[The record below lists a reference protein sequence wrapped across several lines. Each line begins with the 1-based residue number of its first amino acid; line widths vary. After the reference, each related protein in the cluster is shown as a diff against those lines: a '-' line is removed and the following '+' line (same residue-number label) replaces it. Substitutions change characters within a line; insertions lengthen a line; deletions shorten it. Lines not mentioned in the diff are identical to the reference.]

1 METVGRLRTRVDR
14 REDQLEQRQHPG
26 TDQGHHDEARGAEAE
41 EEKDVD
47 RGDGEAGHGC
57 TMAETAAA
65 PALAYDAGVSEARP
79 ASPAPVGEEDRRDG
93 GRVVFRARRPA
104 ALVIPLAV
112 VTETAGVLFLL
123 NGATIGWFVCAAPAV
138 ALVATGLVLRP
149 SLELTREG
157 LLQRQ
162 YPFSSLTRWEVI
174 DAMGITRAG
183 NRVVLAYRLV
193 AGIPPPRRQPAASLL
208 RAAQRP
214 YDGGYFVDSLVGDPD
229 RILATVEEYRASA
242 ELRAALPHVQR

>member
-1 METVGRLRTRVDR
+1 MHHGRD
-14 REDQLEQRQHPG
+14 G
-26 TDQGHHDEARGAEAE
+26 CGA
-41 EEKDVD
+41 D
-47 RGDGEAGHGC
+47 H
-57 TMAETAAA
+57 
-65 PALAYDAGVSEARP
+65 AYDAGVSEARP
-79 ASPAPVGEEDRRDG
+79 ASPASAGEEDRRGG

-104 ALVIPLAV
+104 VLVIPLAA
-112 VTETAGVLFLL
+112 VTETAGILFLL

-174 DAMGITRAG
+174 EAMGITRAG
-183 NRVVLAYRLV
+183 NRVVLAYRLA

-242 ELRAALPHVQR
+242 ELRAGLPHAQR

>member
-1 METVGRLRTRVDR
+1 
-14 REDQLEQRQHPG
+14 
-26 TDQGHHDEARGAEAE
+26 
-41 EEKDVD
+41 
-47 RGDGEAGHGC
+47 
-57 TMAETAAA
+57 
-65 PALAYDAGVSEARP
+65 VSEARP
-79 ASPAPVGEEDRRDG
+79 ASPAPVGEEDLRGG

-104 ALVIPLAV
+104 ALVIPLAA
-112 VTETAGVLFLL
+112 VTETAGALFLL

-138 ALVATGLVLRP
+138 ALVATGLILRP

-183 NRVVLAYRLV
+183 NRMVLAYRLV

-242 ELRAALPHVQR
+242 ELRAALPHARR